1 MHQVGFVQK
10 NKSLNNLLNNQFN
23 GDWSIREVSGDLFER
38 HVSRQIRLPRKQLT
52 QSELDPVVLCQVVA
66 VQVYKGKE
74 ALVESIEHKLVD
86 LRIFYLFEDY
96 FALQNWGVEN
106 FALVALKNQVFTI
119 AKCVVEII
127 SKTISTGCRVS
138 KAR

>member
-1 MHQVGFVQK
+1 MHQVGFVEK
-10 NKSLNNLLNNQFN
+10 NESLNNLLNNQFN

-52 QSELDPVVLCQVVA
+52 QSELDPVILCQVVA
-66 VQVYKGKE
+66 VQVYKRKE

-96 FALQNWGVEN
+96 FALQNRGVEN
-106 FALVALKNQVFTI
+106 FALVTLKN
-119 AKCVVEII
+119 
-127 SKTISTGCRVS
+127 
-138 KAR
+138 